1 MSSFS
6 LDRLRLVAHKELV
19 DLLRDRKSIFW
30 ALFTVIISGPLVVAL
45 LYFVGKAVT
54 DRFERVTAPIVNAQF
69 APDFVRFLER
79 RGVKIDID
87 PIDYETRVRS
97 GDLDAVLVVDPS
109 YAESLGSGRPAKI
122 TLVTVSSRDGSAPIA
137 GRLSR
142 ELRTYAEMIGSERLI
157 LRGIAPAV
165 ARPLLVEE
173 LDLATNEQRS
183 ARLLQVMSFYA
194 LFAGLMGAIAA
205 ALDVTAG
212 ERERQTLEPLL
223 TTPVAVPELA
233 IGKWLAVS
241 VVNLLAVTCSM
252 LGFLVALQ
260 TVPLGRLGLPFNFG
274 LQEFAGFMFVLVPFA
289 FMVPAVLLAFG
300 AAGKTAKEAQSSL
313 TAGVSLVGLLPLIS
327 IFRQT
332 KAPWWDTWIPVNGQ
346 YAVLAKILRAEMVPT
361 LDWLAMW
368 VVPTAMCIIALYI
381 FMQRLGD
388 EKMLAGR

>member
-1 MSSFS
+1 MSHFSFV
-6 LDRLRLVAHKELV
+6 RLLLVARKELL

-30 ALFTVIISGPLVVAL
+30 ALFTVVISGPLVVGL
-45 LYFVGKAVT
+45 LYFVGKTVS
-54 DRFERVTAPIVNAQF
+54 DRIEKVTAPIVNAQF

-79 RGVKIDID
+79 RGVKIDAD
-87 PIDYETRVRS
+87 PADYEARVKS
-97 GDLDAVLVVDPS
+97 GDLDAVLVVDPG
-109 YAESLGSGRPAKI
+109 YAESLGNGRPAKI
-122 TLVTVSSRDGSAPIA
+122 TLVTLSSRDGSAPIA

-142 ELRTYAEMIGSERLI
+142 ELRIYAEMIGNERMI

-165 ARPLLVEE
+165 ARPLQVEE
-173 LDLATNEQRS
+173 LDLATAEQRS

-223 TTPVAVPELA
+223 TTPVAVAELA

-241 VVNLLAVTCSM
+241 MINLLAVTAS
-252 LGFLVALQ
+252 LVGFLIALQ
-260 TVPLGRLGLPFNFG
+260 VVPLGKLGLPFNFG
-274 LQEFAGFMFVLVPFA
+274 VREFAGFMAVLVPFA

-313 TAGVSLVGLLPLIS
+313 SVGVSMVGLLPLIS

-332 KAPWWDTWIPVNGQ
+332 KAPWWDTWVPVNGQ
-346 YAVLAKILRAEMVPT
+346 YAVLSKVLRAET
-361 LDWLAMW
+361 ILRLDWLAMW
-368 VVPTAMCIIALYI
+368 AVPALICMVALYV
-381 FMQRLGD
+381 FTQRLGD

>member
-1 MSSFS
+1 MSAFS
-6 LDRLRLVAHKELV
+6 LSRLLLVARKELL

-30 ALFTVIISGPLVVAL
+30 ALFTVVISGPLVVGL
-45 LYFVGKAVT
+45 LYFVGKTVS
-54 DRFERVTAPIVNAQF
+54 DRIEKVTAPIVNAQF

-79 RGVKIDID
+79 RGVKIDAD
-87 PIDYETRVRS
+87 PADYEARVKS
-97 GDLDAVLVVDPS
+97 GDLDAVLVVDPG
-109 YAESLGSGRPAKI
+109 YAESLGNGRSAKI
-122 TLVTVSSRDGSAPIA
+122 TLVTLSSRDGSAPIA

-142 ELRTYAEMIGSERLI
+142 ELRIYAEMIGNERMI

-165 ARPLLVEE
+165 ARPLQVEE
-173 LDLATNEQRS
+173 LDLATAEQRS

-223 TTPVAVPELA
+223 TTPVAVSELA

-241 VVNLLAVTCSM
+241 MINLLAVTAS
-252 LGFLVALQ
+252 LVGFLIALQ
-260 TVPLGRLGLPFNFG
+260 VVPLGKLGLPFNFG
-274 LQEFAGFMFVLVPFA
+274 VREFAGFMAVLVPFA

-313 TAGVSLVGLLPLIS
+313 SVGVSMVGLLPLIS

-332 KAPWWDTWIPVNGQ
+332 KAPWWDTWVPVNGQ
-346 YAVLAKILRAEMVPT
+346 YAVLSKVLRAET
-361 LDWLAMW
+361 ILRLDWLAMW
-368 VVPTAMCIIALYI
+368 AVPALICGIALYV
-381 FMQRLGD
+381 FTQRLGD